1 MKIRSLLIAMFI
13 AFMSLIPVQAK
24 PKPAGHRA
32 SHRIHNKTSK
42 HNKHKTHS
50 NKLHKN

>member
-24 PKPAGHRA
+24 SKSA
-32 SHRIHNKTSK
+32 SHSGQRSHSKTAKHTSHKARSSK
-42 HNKHKTHS
+42 
-50 NKLHKN
+50 